1 MQILGTLAFGVTT
14 VVNVAVLAL
23 LVVSLSR
30 RIRMQH

>member
-1 MQILGTLAFGVTT
+1 MQVLGTLAFGVMT

-30 RIRMQH
+30 RIRVHH